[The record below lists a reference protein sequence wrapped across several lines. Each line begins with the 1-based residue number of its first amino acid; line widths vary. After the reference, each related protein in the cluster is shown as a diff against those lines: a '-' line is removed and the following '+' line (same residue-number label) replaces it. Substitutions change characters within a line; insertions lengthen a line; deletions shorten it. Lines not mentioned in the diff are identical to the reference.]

1 MLLPEDDFGK
11 IIQRSIIPQEPQI
24 TTMNNEEKNQN
35 SGMMEILRALF
46 GESSH
51 INVSSNE
58 GNSRVYQL
66 VSPSSALKEGY
77 FGAAWAKDGEP
88 GKPRRVRG
96 TGKRT
101 AAEA

>member
-51 INVSSNE
+51 INVSSNCE
-58 GNSRVYQL
+58 EIMEYLLLSMQR
-66 VSPSSALKEGY
+66 
-77 FGAAWAKDGEP
+77 FC
-88 GKPRRVRG
+88 
-96 TGKRT
+96 
-101 AAEA
+101 